1 MRRKI
6 PASTRGAIASATIA
20 ASMTAVLAIAAP
32 AAFGRSGLS
41 HDTWSEARVRTLPS
55 GIRGG
60 VEHVAASCGRPLSA
74 GSAFDR
80 YLQDGTGDRFVAL
93 HFHDL
98 RCDHQSVCNSSGC
111 LHQVY
116 ALKGGDYRLVW
127 SGYVG
132 DIELK
137 QVGAAAV
144 LDVTCAEGSAC
155 SRLLRWNGARFAP

>member
-1 MRRKI
+1 MRPKDR
-6 PASTRGAIASATIA
+6 ASTRGVVALAAIAAG
-20 ASMTAVLAIAAP
+20 MAIAAP
-32 AAFGRSGLS
+32 AALGRSSLS
-41 HDTWSEARVRTLPS
+41 HEVWSEARVRTLPS

-60 VEHVAASCGRPLSA
+60 LEHVAASCGLPLSA
-74 GSAFDR
+74 GNAFDR
-80 YLQDGTGDRFVAL
+80 YLQDGAGDRFVAL

-116 ALKGGDYRLVW
+116 MSKGGDYRLVW

-137 QVGAAAV
+137 QVGAAAA
-144 LDVTCAEGSAC
+144 LDVTCAEGAAC